1 MTRINSIEKLKG
13 KSRALE
19 QIAEDY
25 LHLAQG
31 AAGEVDTVRKKRHAE
46 LLQLARQIELL
57 SRIPMTYQ
65 FPNPTAFY
73 LAWEKWD
80 DEFSR
85 SEI

>member
-1 MTRINSIEKLKG
+1 MTRINSIEKSKG
-13 KSRALE
+13 NSQALE

-25 LHLAQG
+25 LHLEQDTAG
-31 AAGEVDTVRKKRHAE
+31 AVDTVTKKRHAE
-46 LLQLARQIELL
+46 LLQLARQVELL
-57 SRIPMTYQ
+57 SRIPMTHQ
-65 FPNPTAFY
+65 FPNPTASY